1 MALSTFHFGMNT
13 TVQEHVLSIEI
24 GFRTYDKYPSSES
37 TMRCQLLNFQD
48 NFLNSDIRGNATSE
62 ITSPQKNYRLTL
74 QVDITGTGNFTAQ
87 LVRRDSDRVIGTI

>member
-1 MALSTFHFGMNT
+1 MYFLSKIGHFFGRT
-13 TVQEHVLSIEI
+13 ISIRSLRRRIKVSDLGSVTSNEI
-24 GFRTYDKYPSSES
+24 
-37 TMRCQLLNFQD
+37 NFY
-48 NFLNSDIRGNATSE
+48 NSDIRGNATSE

>member
-1 MALSTFHFGMNT
+1 MPTFKF
-13 TVQEHVLSIEI
+13 S
-24 GFRTYDKYPSSES
+24 
-37 TMRCQLLNFQD
+37 